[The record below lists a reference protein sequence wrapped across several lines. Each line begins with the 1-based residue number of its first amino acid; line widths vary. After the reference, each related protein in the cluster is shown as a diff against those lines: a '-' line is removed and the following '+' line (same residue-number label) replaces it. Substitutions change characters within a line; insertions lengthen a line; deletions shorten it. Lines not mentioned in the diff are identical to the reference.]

1 MANNY
6 MTPDEFTDEMIRIRN
21 ECCDDPEIKY
31 REMQDFMCD
40 LLVNLG
46 YEEGV
51 DIFLDAVS
59 EVLDEESRIE

>member
-1 MANNY
+1 MPNNY

-21 ECCDDPEIKY
+21 ECCNDPEIKC

-51 DIFLDAVS
+51 DIFLNTLS
-59 EVLDEESRIE
+59 EKND